1 MVQWEMRSGEEE
13 TDGKCK
19 RNEWERSW
27 RDIEIETEKAP
38 STPSIGD
45 FPPFF
50 GGILPFLWIK
60 IIFFQS
66 KIFCII
72 WASFGDDTAQGRGK
86 GERPRDG
93 EDCPRRIVT
102 Q

>member
-1 MVQWEMRSGEEE
+1 MR
-13 TDGKCK
+13 
-19 RNEWERSW
+19 
-27 RDIEIETEKAP
+27 TEKAP

-50 GGILPFLWIK
+50 GGILPFFGIK

-72 WASFGDDTAQGRGK
+72 WASFGDVLRVCEARANDREAANIARA
-86 GERPRDG
+86 
-93 EDCPRRIVT
+93 VS
-102 Q
+102 